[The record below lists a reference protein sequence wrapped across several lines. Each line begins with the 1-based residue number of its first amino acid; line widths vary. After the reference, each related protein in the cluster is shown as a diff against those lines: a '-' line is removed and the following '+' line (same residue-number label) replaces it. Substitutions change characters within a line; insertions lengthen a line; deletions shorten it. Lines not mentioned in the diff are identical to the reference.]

1 MQRTECSGV
10 ISKQSSSF
18 FSSQK
23 HQELFSHIYCVELLE
38 VKLTNTSD
46 PPHLL
51 SPPGVLQKFINYSV
65 GFPSPVLVPRIVTE
79 VVILYVHLSLQF
91 GGLQFAL
98 RPHFS
103 DRSNKNCRLFSLLS
117 FFLLV
122 WKEWRPKA
130 PYSLEARPQ
139 SGSPLNYFLKT
150 TKTFTLGKNQ
160 IPVAFRHTF
169 NKSVKNSQN
178 LGDKR

>member
-1 MQRTECSGV
+1 M
-10 ISKQSSSF
+10 
-18 FSSQK
+18 
-23 HQELFSHIYCVELLE
+23 
-38 VKLTNTSD
+38 
-46 PPHLL
+46 
-51 SPPGVLQKFINYSV
+51 
-65 GFPSPVLVPRIVTE
+65 GFPSPVLVPRIVME

-91 GGLQFAL
+91 AL

-103 DRSNKNCRLFSLLS
+103 DRSHKNCRLFSLLS

-122 WKEWRPKA
+122 WKDWRRPEA
-130 PYSLEARPQ
+130 PYSLEARPE
-139 SGSPLNYFLKT
+139 SGSPLSYFMKT
-150 TKTFTLGKNQ
+150 TKTFILGKNQ